1 MKSFS
6 YWAKVFSLSILVI
19 AAIAYL
25 VFVGVMNFFTAG
37 PSSSMGLFYWL
48 CMILHLAIISI
59 CILYLFDKIKYWS
72 SLK

>member
-25 VFVGVMNFFTAG
+25 VFVGVMNFLTAG
-37 PSSSMGLFYWL
+37 PSSSMGLFIGCVLFCIWL
-48 CMILHLAIISI
+48 
-59 CILYLFDKIKYWS
+59 
-72 SLK
+72 